1 MGGLRP
7 TQHGAC
13 AARSS
18 ASPPSQTQRVP
29 TRQRR
34 ASHAA
39 LARSWRLQLVRRT
52 TAVSRRGGESRRR
65 SFFGRIR
72 TDHNHRDTTRMRRKL
87 KCFVSS
93 PETSSTDAPVPQE
106 PRGAGLSLR
115 PQLARHTTVA
125 RSKRGVSRRCGTFL
139 RGTNRSLPM
148 QHRARPKQA
157 RVLRLLP
164 RDSEHRRACAARATR
179 RWLEVLGSSWHAA
192 LRSCAKGQKYL
203 AGIAPFS
210 SVSTDQDQRSTA
222 RTQKGRVL
230 RLLPKTASAGAR
242 APRV

>member
-1 MGGLRP
+1 LRP

-106 PRGAGLSLR
+106 PRGAGLKFAAAASTSHHGRALKER
-115 PQLARHTTVA
+115 GLSPVRHLSTRHEPITAYAAPRAPEASSSAASPPQR
-125 RSKRGVSRRCGTFL
+125 
-139 RGTNRSLPM
+139 
-148 QHRARPKQA
+148 QRAPT
-157 RVLRLLP
+157 RL
-164 RDSEHRRACAARATR
+164 RRA
-179 RWLEVLGSSWHAA
+179 SHA
-192 LRSCAKGQKYL
+192 
-203 AGIAPFS
+203 
-210 SVSTDQDQRSTA
+210 SVA
-222 RTQKGRVL
+222 
-230 RLLPKTASAGAR
+230 
-242 APRV
+242 